1 MDVGAASF
9 LIVTGHARFSDK
21 TAWLCRL
28 GLMMW
33 LFLAPAYSL
42 LADEATSVQV
52 GLSSESQAVYQAR
65 VLPFLKE
72 NCWKCHDRKTAKAGF
87 IVEDLGTDFLEGK
100 TGDHWREA
108 VDQINLGKMPKKGKV
123 DPQEAFRIV
132 EWVNQELRNAAKRA
146 HSTGGRVPMRRLNRT
161 EYANTVCDLFHLDS
175 HLAGSIARDLPAD
188 GHVDGFDR
196 GGAALLVDVS
206 QLQAYLDMARVVVDE
221 ALPAAAPKLNKQR
234 LTALD
239 DTSITRRDKKMLTIK
254 EMLDLGDA
262 QLDTVLSDPKELAR
276 EIERGPGMNDFNI
289 ARDGGVELCMGSMA
303 FVAQSTNVVRKIVT
317 KDGWYKI
324 RIRAGADRGRGKFA
338 ADAVRVTADYCKAS
352 KEHRKHLVFTIDA
365 PLDRPKVYEQTVFLR
380 AGGPDFQEELR
391 FFWNPYHPWGGYH
404 DADNTVIPDAQLR
417 KLYWACRG
425 SGGNYSSAKEKK
437 DPKIIA
443 AAKKKRD
450 GDAEAMRQFAL
461 TFKGP
466 AFHVNPAMDPK
477 SMPRLWY
484 DYVDIE
490 GPLSEFPTQTAKE
503 LLSADSQGG
512 SAQTRAAF
520 ARFLPR
526 AYRRPVS
533 AAEVE
538 SLVQVVEA
546 AQSSRGKNFPDAMRD
561 AVVTV
566 LTSPNFLYLQEP
578 AGPTTASHVLTD
590 YELASRLS
598 YFLWSTMPDEA
609 LMNLAARNKLHDP
622 ATLRAQVRR
631 MAVDP
636 RARQFVENFVGQ
648 WTRARE
654 FDSAVVDTRQYPAYD
669 DALRDSGLAEPY
681 EFFSEMLRSD
691 LSLLNAIQSDFLVI
705 DERLAKHYGIAGVVG
720 DEFRRVPLAPGSQR
734 GGLLGMAAML
744 TYLADGSRTLPV
756 KRGAYVL
763 DVFWNRPPPPPPP
776 NVGDLPVIKGKNLTV
791 RQRLE
796 QHRSMPNCAS
806 CHSKIDPL
814 GLALENYDAVG
825 AWRERQNGERRTGGK
840 GDPPI
845 DPSGVMPDG
854 KTFKT
859 LAEFKQV
866 MLEEKGK
873 FLQGFTEKLLAYAL
887 GRPIGA
893 TDRELVDKI
902 VFEAAKEDYRLQS
915 FLQAIVA
922 DREFQTK

>member
-1 MDVGAASF
+1 MRVK
-9 LIVTGHARFSDK
+9 FSGK
-21 TAWLCRL
+21 TAWPCRL
-28 GLMMW
+28 GLTIW
-33 LFLAPAYSL
+33 LLHFAPLASL
-42 LADEATSVQV
+42 LAAERNPA
-52 GLSSESQAVYQAR
+52 QAVLPPESRAVYETR
-65 VLPFLKE
+65 VLPFLKQ
-72 NCWKCHDRKTAKAGF
+72 NCWKCHDKKTAKAGF

-123 DPQEAFRIV
+123 DPQEAFQIV
-132 EWVNQELRNAAKRA
+132 EWVNQELRNAGKRA
-146 HSTGGRVPMRRLNRT
+146 QSTGGRVPMRRLNRT

-175 HLAGSIARDLPAD
+175 HLARSIEKDLPAD
-188 GHVDGFDR
+188 GHIDGFDR

-221 ALPAAAPKLNKQR
+221 ALPATAPKMNKQR
-234 LTALD
+234 LAAAD
-239 DTSITRRDKKMLTIK
+239 DNWLTRRDKKMMTIK
-254 EMLDLGDA
+254 EMLNLGDV
-262 QLDTVLSDPKELAR
+262 QLDFVLSDPKDLAR
-276 EIERGPGMNDFNI
+276 EIERGPWVNEFNVI
-289 ARDGGVELCMGSMA
+289 RDGGLETCMSSNAVGYG
-303 FVAQSTNVVRKIVT
+303 QSGPLVRKVVT

-324 RIRAGADRGRGKFA
+324 RLRAGADRGRGNFA
-338 ADAVRVTADYCKAS
+338 VDAVVITADYCKAS
-352 KEHRKHLVFTIDA
+352 KEHRKHMVFTIDA
-365 PLDRPKVYEQTVFLR
+365 PLDQPKVYEQTVFLS
-380 AGGPDFQEELR
+380 AGGPDFQEELSFR
-391 FFWNPYHPWGGYH
+391 WNPYHPWGGYH
-404 DADNTVIPDAQLR
+404 DADNTIIPDPELR

-425 SGGNYSSAKEKK
+425 SGEGYSRAKEKK
-437 DPKIIA
+437 ESPEAIA
-443 AAKKKRD
+443 EAKKKRD
-450 GDAEAMRQFAL
+450 DAAEAMRRFAL
-461 TFKGP
+461 TFNGP

-484 DYVDIE
+484 DYIEVE
-490 GPLSEFPTQTAKE
+490 GPLSEFPTQAAKE
-503 LLSADSQGG
+503 LLPTDGNGG
-512 SAQTRAAF
+512 LAQAREAF
-520 ARFLPR
+520 TRFLPR

-533 AAEVE
+533 SAEVE

-546 AQSSRGKNFPDAMRD
+546 AQANRGKNFADAMRD
-561 AVVTV
+561 AVVAV

-578 AGPTTASHVLTD
+578 TGPTTASHVLTD

-598 YFLWSTMPDEA
+598 YFLWSTMPDEG
-609 LMNLAARNKLHDP
+609 LLNLAAQNKLHDP
-622 ATLRAQVRR
+622 ATLRAQVKR
-631 MAVDP
+631 MAIDP
-636 RARQFVENFVGQ
+636 RAHQFVENFVGQ

-654 FDSAVVDTRQYPAYD
+654 FDTAVVDTQQYKNYD

-691 LSLLNAIQSDFLVI
+691 LPVLNAIQSDFLVI
-705 DERLAKHYGIAGVVG
+705 NERLAKHYGIAGVAG

-796 QHRSMPNCAS
+796 QHRSMPSCAS

-825 AWRERQNGERRTGGK
+825 AWRERQNGERRNGGK

-845 DPSGVMPDG
+845 DASGVMPDG

-866 MLEEKGK
+866 MLDEKGK

-887 GRPIGA
+887 GRPVGA

-902 VFEAAKEDYRLQS
+902 VSEAAKEDYRLQS